1 MFQPA
6 GVLARE
12 REEQKHRVILLEGAV
27 ERRVELRLLPAA
39 QLAAKVRGGHGG
51 RPLGLQ
57 QQQVGG
63 DTLKVAA
70 RRLQERGLTCDEKVL
85 YTLMRG
91 LLAPHEVE
99 EAMERAKSKKV
110 RGS

>member
-1 MFQPA
+1 MCSQT
-6 GVLARE
+6 E
-12 REEQKHRVILLEGAV
+12 R
-27 ERRVELRLLPAA
+27 
-39 QLAAKVRGGHGG
+39 GH
-51 RPLGLQ
+51 
-57 QQQVGG
+57 
-63 DTLKVAA
+63 VAA
-70 RRLQERGLTCDEKVL
+70 ASYRRLQERGLTCDEKVL